1 MIKNIIFDFDGVLVD
16 SEILV
21 AKSFC
26 KYLAARNISFSEEEF
41 SIYAGKKT
49 VQVIEELS
57 NKFKIENQKKFFD
70 DFMKIANKIY
80 SQELIAV
87 KGAKIFLEITDY
99 NFFIGSN
106 SIKKRILS
114 GLKKVKFDS
123 FFNEDKV
130 FSFDMVKKS
139 KPDPDIFLSVISTNQ
154 LIKKETIIVEDSAV
168 GVEAGVAAGIK
179 VVGLTAGGHWYKNR
193 SKNELLNVGA
203 FTIANSYKDLLKE
216 IKKL

>member
-21 AKSFC
+21 AKSLC
-26 KYLAARNISFSEEEF
+26 KYLAIRNISFSEEKF

-49 VQVIEELS
+49 VQVIDELS
-57 NKFKIENQKKFFD
+57 NKFKIENKKKFFD
-70 DFMKIANKIY
+70 DFMQIANKIY

-87 KGAKIFLEITDY
+87 KGAKIFLEIADY

-123 FFNEDKV
+123 FFSVDK
-130 FSFDMVKKS
+130 
-139 KPDPDIFLSVISTNQ
+139 IF
-154 LIKKETIIVEDSAV
+154 
-168 GVEAGVAAGIK
+168 
-179 VVGLTAGGHWYKNR
+179 
-193 SKNELLNVGA
+193 
-203 FTIANSYKDLLKE
+203 
-216 IKKL
+216 

>member
-26 KYLAARNISFSEEEF
+26 KYLAIRNISFSEEEF
-41 SIYAGKKT
+41 SIYAGRKT
-49 VQVIEELS
+49 VQVIDELS
-57 NKFKIENQKKFFD
+57 NKFKIENKKKFFD
-70 DFMKIANKIY
+70 DFMQIANKIY

-123 FFNEDKV
+123 FFDVDKV
-130 FSFDMVKKS
+130 FSFDMVA
-139 KPDPDIFLSVISTNQ
+139 KPKPEPDIFLSVINTNQ
-154 LIKKETIIVEDSAV
+154 LIKNETIIVEDSAV
-168 GVEAGVAAGIK
+168 GVKAGVAAGLK
-179 VVGLTAGGHWYKNR
+179 VVGLTAGGHWHKNR
-193 SKNELLNVGA
+193 SKNELLDAGA
-203 FTIANSYKDLLKE
+203 YTLANSYDDLLKE